1 MNRSVVWSFAAGLG
15 LLSIAGIRPL
25 PAQPPRAG
33 EAEKTT
39 IFRPAPRDLTLALQ
53 RARKAIAEEH
63 YSDAVAELGRMLN
76 DLDAGTNSAEV
87 APQDFFLATKTEAGT
102 HTSLKTEAQQLLG
115 SMPAKGREW
124 YELQFGSQAKAQLE
138 IAVARRDPNEL
149 AATSRRFF
157 HTRAGYEATLLL
169 GRYHLDHSRP
179 LAAAL
184 CFKRLLDSPAARE
197 FEPELSVLLSASWYF
212 AHRDDKAQQ
221 ALSGT
226 VTSSGAGPRR
236 DLRIGGDSLLQMP
249 PGDPLGWL
257 RKTLG
262 DPPRTLLAT
271 GSEWIM
277 FRGNATRTAAS
288 VGDLPLRTPCW
299 RVPTANDLAEE
310 KLIEATQRQHLT
322 QGVAAIPSLQP
333 LAVDGMILMRAT
345 DRMLAIHAETGKRVW
360 PFPWDEGGREDQG
373 AFRDAQRTNN
383 PVMRQRE
390 LSQRIWED
398 NPYGQISSDGAFIFL
413 LEELGFAAAG
423 NANNF
428 GGGIMVLNNGIPQ
441 RNRSQE
447 RRTNQLVAVELKSEG
462 KIQWRVGDADGL
474 DERQLAGAFFL
485 GPPLPALGQLFA
497 LAEFNG
503 EIRLVVLNARTGRLE
518 WQQQLAHLDNRTI
531 DRDTMRRLM
540 GATPSFADGVLV
552 CPTAAGAVV
561 AVDAAT
567 RTLLWGYQYGTSAQE
582 FRPGWRNAIAIPSR
596 NYGARWVDST
606 VTIAE
611 GHAILTPAE
620 SDELYCLDL
629 LSGKLVWPALRRDDH
644 LFVGGV
650 QNGKILLVGKNKLT
664 AIDLATGKPA
674 WSKSADLPDGAMVSG
689 RGFVKDGSYFLPTTA
704 AQIVQFEIERGSVV
718 QQVATDGVLGNLICY
733 RDLVIAHSPQSLSA
747 YYSIPA
753 LRTNVARRLE
763 TQPRDAWAVARLA
776 ELQLHDGKRTEGLAT
791 LRKAYE
797 LDPADDAI
805 RMLLFQTQLN
815 LLNEDYAAHRQLAS
829 EIEPLID
836 QPWQRVAFLRS
847 TANGLRQ
854 MGLHAEAF
862 DAFLKLALFDGG
874 GEAEMSPALPREQ
887 VSRNLSVRH
896 DRWVYSRLAALY
908 YEARDADRAT
918 MDATINGQWES
929 ARDAGGEKVLRRFV
943 GNFGFHP
950 LGDRARLALARK
962 LIENDE
968 LLEAE
973 QLLARLNSDDYR
985 SPISPPAAE
994 PGPTAASRRPLV
1006 DRTLRASACW
1016 ELAGIYQRVQYFD
1029 LARQQLDR
1037 LRDDFADVEILPGKS
1052 ALQCCQELMQSES
1065 GERLAPQT
1073 WSNGRTELM
1082 DGPEVAGRYQNFNF
1096 NPSVAIVSASGPIT
1110 SGLHIVTDMARSN
1123 VLIVRDG
1130 QGRELVQAS
1139 IARGDMRG
1147 INVYSA
1153 VSINGARIH
1162 GHLAIA
1168 QVNAELFAVNCL
1180 RGTRRSADAQQLWRD
1195 DLAQLGELEA
1205 VGLRTKTR
1213 QLVNPWDDAR
1223 ILLTDSSG
1231 RFLGQAGP
1239 LTAHGLIY
1247 QRGRDLHCVDPITKE
1262 LLWSRNDVEQGADL
1276 FGDDELLFVAPQ
1288 NSDEA
1293 LVFSTLDGSELGR
1306 RKFVNSQGRWAT
1318 RGRNALSWSQADGRL
1333 KLRLFDVWTGKD
1345 LLTRDCPTG
1354 SKACRI
1360 QNEELAVLQPEGQ
1373 LIIASL
1379 DTGELRVS
1387 TTVEPCLNLLQLRVI
1402 RNADQYLVI
1411 ANQQHANPKP
1421 NVQPIAQQ
1429 SATLFLQRAAVYSFD
1444 RVTGKSQ
1451 WQVPAI
1457 IEQHALTLDQPVDLP
1472 VLVFFQVT
1480 RAPTQQTSLICIDK
1494 RDGRLLAQ
1502 WPELQGQLPSLD
1514 VEGDPTTQTVTIWT
1528 PLKAFKIRF
1537 TQEPVAPE
1545 PPAQTGSASTVGYL
1559 RGTGLLGS
1567 IARLGKNLIG
1577 EADEAGEKNG
1587 DPFADP

>member
-1 MNRSVVWSFAAGLG
+1 MNRTVLWGSVAGLA
-15 LLSIAGIRPL
+15 LFWFAGVRQL
-25 PAQPPRAG
+25 PGQPPRPG
-33 EAEKTT
+33 EGEKAT

-76 DLDAGTNSAEV
+76 ELEAGTTPADV
-87 APQDFFLATKTEAGT
+87 APQDFFLAAKTEAGT
-102 HTSLKTEAQQLLG
+102 YTSLKTEAQQLLG

-138 IAVARRDPNEL
+138 MAVSRRDPNEL

-169 GRYHLDHSRP
+169 GRYHLDQGRP
-179 LAAAL
+179 LAAAI
-184 CFKRLLDSPAARE
+184 CFKRLLDSPAARD

-212 AHRDDKAQQ
+212 AHRDDKALQT
-221 ALSGT
+221 LSGNG
-226 VTSSGAGPRR
+226 VSGGGVARR

-249 PGDPLGWL
+249 QNDPLAWL

-262 DPPRTLLAT
+262 VPPRTLLAT
-271 GSEWIM
+271 GSEWTM

-310 KLIEATQRQHLT
+310 KLLEATQRQFLS
-322 QGVAAIPSLQP
+322 QGVAAIPALQP

-423 NANNF
+423 NVNNF
-428 GGGIMVLNNGIPQ
+428 GGGIMVQNNGIPQ
-441 RNRSQE
+441 RNRNQE

-485 GPPLPALGQLFA
+485 GAPLPAMGQLFA
-497 LAEFNG
+497 LAEFGG

-531 DRDTMRRLM
+531 DRDAMRRLM
-540 GATPSFADGVLV
+540 GASPSFADGVLV

-561 AVDAAT
+561 AVDVAT

-596 NYGARWVDST
+596 NYGARWVDAT
-606 VTIAE
+606 VTLAE

-629 LSGKLVWPALRRDDH
+629 LTGKLAWPAMRRDDH

-650 QNGKILLVGKNKLT
+650 RNGKILLVGKNKLT
-664 AIDLATGKPA
+664 AIDLATGKPS
-674 WSKSADLPDGAMVSG
+674 WSKATELPEGAIVSG
-689 RGFVKDGSYFLPTTA
+689 RGFVKDGSYFVPTTA
-704 AQIVQFEIERGSVV
+704 AQIVQIDIEHGSIV
-718 QQVATDGVLGNLICY
+718 QQVATEGVLGNLIGY
-733 RDLVIAHSPQSLSA
+733 RDLVIAHGPNSLAA

-753 LRTNVARRLE
+753 LRTNVATRLQQ
-763 TQPRDAWAVARLA
+763 QPQDAWAVARLA
-776 ELQLHDGKRTEGLAT
+776 ELQLHDGQRKEGLAT
-791 LRKAYE
+791 LRQAYE
-797 LDPADDAI
+797 LDHDDDAI

-815 LLNEDYAAHRQLAS
+815 LLNEDYAANRHLAT

-836 QPWQRVAFLRS
+836 QPWQRVAYLRS
-847 TANGLRQ
+847 TANGLRR

-862 DAFLKLALFDGG
+862 DAFLKLALFDGDS
-874 GEAEMSPALPREQ
+874 EAEMTPALPREQ

-896 DRWVYSRLAALY
+896 DRWVYARLAALY
-908 YEARDADRAT
+908 NEASAADRAT
-918 MDATINGQWES
+918 MDTTIGAQWTF
-929 ARDAGGEKVLRRFV
+929 ARDSSSEKVLRRFV
-943 GNFGFHP
+943 SNFGFHP
-950 LGDRARLALARK
+950 MGDRARLALARK
-962 LIENDE
+962 LIETEE

-973 QLLARLNSDDYR
+973 QLLARLDSDDNR
-985 SPISPPAAE
+985 SRAA
-994 PGPTAASRRPLV
+994 PGNGSGAPETPRRTV
-1006 DRTLRASACW
+1006 DRELRAAARW
-1016 ELAGIYQRVQYFD
+1016 ELAGIYLRVQYFD
-1029 LARQQLDR
+1029 LARQLLDR
-1037 LRDDFADVEILPGKS
+1037 LRDDYADVEILPGKS
-1052 ALQCCQELMQSES
+1052 ALQCCQELMLSDF
-1065 GERLAPQT
+1065 GERMASHR
-1073 WSNGRTELM
+1073 WSNGRTELL

-1096 NPSVAIVSASGPIT
+1096 NPSVSIVSAAGPTT

-1147 INVYSA
+1147 ISVFSA

-1162 GHLAIA
+1162 GHLAVA

-1205 VGLRTKTR
+1205 VGLRTQTR
-1213 QLVNPWDDAR
+1213 QFVNPWDDAR

-1247 QRGRDLHCVDPITKE
+1247 QRGRDLQCVDPITKE
-1262 LLWSRNDVEQGADL
+1262 LLWARNDIEQGADL

-1318 RGRNALSWSQADGRL
+1318 RGRNALIWSQADGRL
-1333 KLRLFDVWTGKD
+1333 KLRLFDVWTGND
-1345 LLTRDCPTG
+1345 LLTRDCPNG

-1451 WQVPAI
+1451 WQVPAM
-1457 IEQHALTLDQPVDLP
+1457 IEQHALTLDQPADLP

-1502 WPELQGQLPSLD
+1502 WPELPGQLPSLEI
-1514 VEGDPTTQTVTIWT
+1514 EGDPATQMVTIWT
-1528 PLKAFKIRF
+1528 PLKAFKVHF
-1537 TQEPVAPE
+1537 TDEPVAPE

-1577 EADEAGEKNG
+1577 EGDEAGEKNG